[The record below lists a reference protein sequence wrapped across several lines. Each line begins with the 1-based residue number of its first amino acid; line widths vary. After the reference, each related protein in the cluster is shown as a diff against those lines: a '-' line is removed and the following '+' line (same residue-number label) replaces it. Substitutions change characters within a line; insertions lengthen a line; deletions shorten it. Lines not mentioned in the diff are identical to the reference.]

1 MKQPSLN
8 YNLITTVFFISGI
21 AVMCSLYS
29 AIPLMPIM
37 GKELHL
43 SEGATTLIGVVFS
56 VSYSVSC
63 MFYGIIADK
72 FGKKKVILIG
82 LAMLTLTTF
91 AIGFIHNFALL
102 LIVRVLQGIAT
113 ASFSPVSLTY
123 VTEVF
128 PIHKRVTAISF
139 ISTSFMLSGVIGQNL
154 SDIIAAHMSWR
165 IVYFVLTVVYL
176 LLIVWIY
183 RAIPK
188 SPYHMPDTKFSVF
201 FKNMRHIFDNK
212 GIVLCFFVS
221 LTILTSFVSMYALLN
236 EYLTSDPINADL
248 TTISSVKLFGLIG
261 MLLALSAGRLSDFIG
276 VKRIILIS
284 LITAGISLILMGVTH
299 NLIIITLFSVIF
311 IAGISFVIPSVI
323 SQIGLLTTKD
333 KGFFLSI
340 NTFMLFIGTAIAP
353 VLSMQLLN
361 NTQSFK
367 MMFIVLSIVNF
378 IGFIIAL
385 GIPKKSVVDQ

>member
-1 MKQPSLN
+1 MKQLSFN
-8 YNLITTVFFISGI
+8 YNLITTVFFFTGM

-91 AIGFIHNFALL
+91 AIGFIHHFVLL
-102 LIVRVLQGIAT
+102 LIVRALQGIAT

-128 PIHKRVTAISF
+128 PVHKRLTAISF

-154 SDIIAAHMSWR
+154 SDIIVAHTSWR

-176 LLIVWIY
+176 VLIACIY
-183 RAIPK
+183 YAIPK
-188 SPYHMPDTKFSVF
+188 SPYHIPDTKFSVF
-201 FKNMRHIFDNK
+201 FKNMKHILDNK

-221 LTILTSFVSMYALLN
+221 LTILTSLVSMYTLLN
-236 EYLTSDPINADL
+236 EYLTSEAIHADL
-248 TTISSVKLFGLIG
+248 TTISTVKLFGLIG
-261 MLLALSAGRLSDFIG
+261 MLLALFSGRLSDLVG
-276 VKRIILIS
+276 VKRMIIIS
-284 LITAGISLILMGVTH
+284 LITAGSSLILMGMTYNIVT
-299 NLIIITLFSVIF
+299 ITLFSVIF
-311 IAGISFVIPSVI
+311 ITGISFVIPSVI

-333 KGFFLSI
+333 TGFYLSI

-353 VLSMQLLN
+353 ILSMTLLN
-361 NTQSFK
+361 YIHTFK
-367 MMFIVLSIVNF
+367 MMFILISLVNF
-378 IGFIIAL
+378 IGLLIAL
-385 GIPKKSVVDQ
+385 GIPKKSYADQ